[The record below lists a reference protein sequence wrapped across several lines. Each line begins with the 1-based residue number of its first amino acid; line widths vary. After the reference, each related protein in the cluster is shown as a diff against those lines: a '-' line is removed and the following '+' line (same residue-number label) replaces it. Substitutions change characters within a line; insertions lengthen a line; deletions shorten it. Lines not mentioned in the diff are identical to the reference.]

1 MNKRWLFDVDGT
13 LTSPREQIDL
23 EFKIWFLEFICN
35 NSVYLVTG
43 SDYEKTI
50 EQLGET
56 ICKTVDAVYCC
67 SGNDKRIRGV
77 TIRKFNWRLPDMA
90 SIFLKLALID
100 SPYSVRT
107 GNHIEKR
114 QGSIN
119 FSVVGRK
126 ANLEQRKHYFE
137 YDKRTGER
145 QKIVD
150 EFQELF
156 PDLDAVIG
164 GETGIDI
171 YPSGKDKSQIIND
184 FSVNDHTI
192 FFGDKIFPGGNDYT
206 LSLQVDSSIEVD
218 GWQDTWDKIRLVEDI
233 MEEMYE
239 SRN

>member
-1 MNKRWLFDVDGT
+1 MKIHWLFDVDGT
-13 LTSPREQIDL
+13 LTPPREKMNE
-23 EFKIWFLEFICN
+23 EFQEWFRGFMLK

-43 SDYEKTI
+43 SDYSKTI
-50 EQLGET
+50 EQLGT
-56 ICKTVDAVYCC
+56 HICEFVDAVYCC
-67 SGNDKRIRGV
+67 SGNDKKVRAT
-77 TIRKFNWRLPDMA
+77 TIRKFDWKLPDMA
-90 SIFLKLALID
+90 SIFLKLALVD
-100 SPYSVRT
+100 SEYPVRT
-107 GNHIEKR
+107 GNHIEQR

-119 FSVVGRK
+119 FSIVGRN

-156 PDLDAVIG
+156 PNLDAVIG

-184 FSVNDHTI
+184 FSVNDHTV

-206 LSLQVDSSIEVD
+206 LSLQVDSSIQVD

-233 MEEMYE
+233 MEEMYDG
-239 SRN
+239 